1 MVVNFYSENFFD
13 VLYYVNP
20 LGVIIK
26 NVSSSVFCASRLFG
40 REEQKIYREPFLM
53 KFFLFCHPE

>member
-1 MVVNFYSENFFD
+1 MLLKYIN
-13 VLYYVNP
+13 LNP

-40 REEQKIYREPFLM
+40 REEQKMYREPFLM